1 MEVTGLVRV
10 GLGDSP
16 LGERM
21 DGKVGR
27 DRRIGRCGVGV
38 CGENQ
43 VDRILRVRRLCCWVS
58 IDHVRERRSLL
69 LGVVNVACCSI
80 LCFGFFFL
88 LLDFLLLLRLLLLLY
103 EVDCALNTILFF
115 FL

>member
-38 CGENQ
+38 GGDG
-43 VDRILRVRRLCCWVS
+43 VMSYSDV
-58 IDHVRERRSLL
+58 LL
-69 LGVVNVACCSI
+69 LS
-80 LCFGFFFL
+80 
-88 LLDFLLLLRLLLLLY
+88 
-103 EVDCALNTILFF
+103 
-115 FL
+115 